1 MAALCVSQ
9 AKPITDGVTAN
20 GLLLYLPPASLHSSN
35 KYPRDNER
43 KNRDKL
49 LKKEKRKT
57 ATSHSTNSNKKES
70 RTRVCGQRRMQV
82 RIVTK
87 KKKKITKI
95 RNRLLLQERVK
106 RLRRGWGR
114 GDGGGGG
121 WVGGDR
127 ELEREGGRTGREGER
142 EPNAY
147 LLTSDVCSCY

>member
-87 KKKKITKI
+87 KKKKKSPK
-95 RNRLLLQERVK
+95 L
-106 RLRRGWGR
+106 G
-114 GDGGGGG
+114 
-121 WVGGDR
+121 
-127 ELEREGGRTGREGER
+127 TGFCCRKG
-142 EPNAY
+142 
-147 LLTSDVCSCY
+147 LKD

>member
-1 MAALCVSQ
+1 MWSEENAG
-9 AKPITDGVTAN
+9 T
-20 GLLLYLPPASLHSSN
+20 Y
-35 KYPRDNER
+35 RD
-43 KNRDKL
+43 
-49 LKKEKRKT
+49 
-57 ATSHSTNSNKKES
+57 
-70 RTRVCGQRRMQV
+70 
-82 RIVTK
+82 K

-121 WVGGDR
+121 DR
-127 ELEREGGRTGREGER
+127 ELERGGGRTGREGER